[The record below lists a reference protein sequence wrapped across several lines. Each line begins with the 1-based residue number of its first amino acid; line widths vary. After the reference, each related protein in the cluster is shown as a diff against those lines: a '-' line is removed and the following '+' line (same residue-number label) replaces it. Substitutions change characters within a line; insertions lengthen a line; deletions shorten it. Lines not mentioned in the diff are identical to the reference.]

1 MGKKGK
7 LFLTMECKLTNVL
20 GITELENHL
29 TTTIIVIASGKGR
42 GYSSEKQNIY
52 TVSKHLPIRCLLI
65 TKEKE
70 SNFRVEKSGMT
81 PPSLKINI
89 NINHKG
95 KSWHNL
101 LPEALRMLTL
111 NLIMSNKAN
120 QIERDSTKD
129 PYASKTQAIRN
140 HSGEKKIKKTWQP
153 STCDSAVLRME
164 NCLCYEEKYNTWWN
178 FKKICRL
185 ENDTEPL
192 LFFWFWS
199 FFCFILCKT
208 MSMF

>member
-1 MGKKGK
+1 MQ
-7 LFLTMECKLTNVL
+7 TNKCSRNNGVRKSFD
-20 GITELENHL
+20 NHY
-29 TTTIIVIASGKGR
+29 
-42 GYSSEKQNIY
+42 YSNSFRQRQREKQNIY
-52 TVSKHLPIRCLLI
+52 IVSKHLPRRCLLI

-89 NINHKG
+89 NTNHKG

-140 HSGEKKIKKTWQP
+140 HSGEKKIKQTWRP
-153 STCDSAVLRME
+153 NTCDSAVLRIE
-164 NCLCYEEKYNTWWN
+164 N
-178 FKKICRL
+178 F
-185 ENDTEPL
+185 L
-192 LFFWFWS
+192 LLWRKVQYLVKF
-199 FFCFILCKT
+199 
-208 MSMF
+208 